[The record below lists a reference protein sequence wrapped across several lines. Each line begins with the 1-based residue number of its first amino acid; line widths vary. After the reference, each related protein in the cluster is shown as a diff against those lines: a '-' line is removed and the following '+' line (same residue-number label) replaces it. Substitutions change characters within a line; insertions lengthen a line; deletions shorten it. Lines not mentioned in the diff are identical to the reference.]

1 MKMDTSGTRK
11 PEIRKKADV
20 GYPVLG
26 FLFCPFLGFIS
37 LHFYNKSKEG
47 KQLNEGIELDRK
59 SYLDENTFYVIIL

>member
-1 MKMDTSGTRK
+1 MDTSGTRK
-11 PEIRKKADV
+11 PEIRKQADV

-47 KQLNEGIELDRK
+47 KHLNEGIELDGK
-59 SYLDENTFYVIIL
+59 